1 MNPSNKA
8 NKTGSTLEQMVE
20 STLQKNEYIPQK
32 RIVTKKEKL
41 ESLRTYSLFPKRY
54 DKEVYIGT
62 GIYDTDI
69 YVDFFIIGIKRFDAG
84 LIIECKWQ
92 QEGGSVDEKYPY
104 LNLNIEQCYP
114 APTMVVLAGKG
125 MRQKASDWFQKQ
137 VSKNPNLVAVY
148 PSLDDFLVWANNHL

>member
-8 NKTGSTLEQMVE
+8 NKTGSSLANMVE
-20 STLQKNEYIPQK
+20 MALRENEYIPQK
-32 RIVTKKEKL
+32 KVKKRDKL
-41 ESLRTYSLFPKRY
+41 ESLRTYALFPKRY

-69 YVDFFIIGIKRFDAG
+69 YVDFFIIGIKGFEAG

-104 LNLNIEQCYP
+104 LNLNIEQYYP
-114 APTMVVLAGKG
+114 APTIVILAGKG
-125 MRQKASDWFQKQ
+125 MRSKASEWFQKQ
-137 VSKNPNLVAVY
+137 VNKNPNLVAVY
-148 PSLDDFLVWANNHL
+148 PSLDDFLVWVNNHL